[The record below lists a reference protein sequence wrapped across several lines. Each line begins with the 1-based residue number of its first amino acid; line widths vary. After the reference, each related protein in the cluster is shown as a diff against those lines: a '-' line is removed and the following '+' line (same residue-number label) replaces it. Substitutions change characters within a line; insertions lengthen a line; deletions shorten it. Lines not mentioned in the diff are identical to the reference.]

1 MSNSNSQNFKLS
13 IIIPAYNEK
22 ESIEKVIN
30 ELKEIT
36 NQEYEIIVVND
47 GSTDQTEKILGN
59 IENIK
64 LINHPK
70 NRGYGAA
77 LKSGIK
83 KAQGEYILIIDGD
96 GTYPVNEIPKLLK
109 YVNNYDMVSG
119 MRKGKNFDAR
129 WFYSQRLA
137 KFILKKIAGYVTK
150 TKIPDINCGLRIF
163 KKEVIEKYWDLYPQG
178 FSFTTTSLVAFLA
191 NDYQVKFISIDYHGR
206 KGKSTLKPFKSF
218 IGFISLILKLSLFFK
233 PIKVFLPLGIFI
245 FLIAIG
251 ITIYGFVWKN
261 IFYDTSVIL
270 LSATALQTFFFG
282 LLAEI
287 IVHNRK

>member
-1 MSNSNSQNFKLS
+1 MKIS
-13 IIIPAYNEK
+13 IIIPAYNEEEGIK
-22 ESIEKVIN
+22 KVIS

-36 NQEYEIIVVND
+36 NQECEIIAVND
-47 GSTDQTEKILGN
+47 GSTDQTEKILEN
-59 IENIK
+59 IKDIK
-64 LINHPK
+64 LINHSYNK
-70 NRGYGAA
+70 GYGAA
-77 LKSGIK
+77 LKSGIR

-109 YVNNYDMVSG
+109 YTNDYDMVSG
-119 MRKGKNFDAR
+119 VRKGKNFDAR

-163 KKEVIEKYWDLYPQG
+163 KKKVIERYWDLYPQG

-191 NDYQVKFISIDYHGR
+191 NDYQVKFVSIDYHQR

-218 IGFISLILKLSLFFK
+218 VGFISLILKLSLFFK
-233 PIKVFLPLGIFI
+233 PIKVFLPLSIFI
-245 FLIAIG
+245 FLTAIG
-251 ITIYGFVWKN
+251 ITVYGFVWKN
-261 IFYDTSVIL
+261 TFYDTSVIL

>member
-1 MSNSNSQNFKLS
+1 MKIS
-13 IIIPAYNEK
+13 IIIPAYNEEEGIK
-22 ESIEKVIN
+22 KVIT
-30 ELKEIT
+30 ELKETI

-47 GSTDQTEKILGN
+47 GSTDQTKSIVKN

-64 LINHPK
+64 LINHPYNK
-70 NRGYGAA
+70 GYGAA
-77 LKSGIK
+77 LKSGIR
-83 KAQGEYILIIDGD
+83 KAKGEYILIIDGD
-96 GTYPVNEIPKLLK
+96 GTYPINEIPKLLK
-109 YVNNYDMVSG
+109 YSDKYDMVSG
-119 MRKGKNFDAR
+119 MRKGKNSDAR

-163 KKEVIEKYWDLYPQG
+163 RKKIIEKYWDLYPQG
-178 FSFTTTSLVAFLA
+178 FSFTTTSLVALLA
-191 NDYQVKFISIDYHGR
+191 NDYQVKFVSINYHQR
-206 KGKSTLKPFKSF
+206 KGKSTLKPLKSF
-218 IGFISLILKLSLFFK
+218 IGFINLILKLSLFFK

-245 FLIAIG
+245 FFIAIG
-251 ITIYGFVWKN
+251 ITIYGFVWKSV
-261 IFYDTSVIL
+261 FYDTSIIL